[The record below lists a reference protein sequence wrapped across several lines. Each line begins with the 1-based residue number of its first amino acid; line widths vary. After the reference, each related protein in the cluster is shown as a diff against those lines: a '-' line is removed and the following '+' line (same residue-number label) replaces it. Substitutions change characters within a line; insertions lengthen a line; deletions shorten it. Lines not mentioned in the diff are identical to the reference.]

1 VTAKVTTIKL
11 EEEQQAR
18 LIEIAKGLG
27 YTSRFRLED
36 TGNLTGLMRAIAKG
50 EILLKRTVLAEQ
62 SVEYH
67 VDE

>member
-36 TGNLTGLMRAIAKG
+36 TGNLTGLMRAIALG
-50 EILLKRTVLAEQ
+50 EVKVCRCNMLVDPAE
-62 SVEYH
+62 EYH
-67 VDE
+67 V